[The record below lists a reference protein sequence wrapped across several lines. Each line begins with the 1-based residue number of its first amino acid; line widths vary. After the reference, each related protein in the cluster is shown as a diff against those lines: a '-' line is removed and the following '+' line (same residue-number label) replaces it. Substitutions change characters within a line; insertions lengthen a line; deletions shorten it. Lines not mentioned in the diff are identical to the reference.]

1 MMLSELLLQPSSPSH
16 SYFLPNLDSNLDPN
30 LDFSSSI
37 FTTPENSSSI
47 LSVNFPGLSDHFF
60 SVEYPFSGY
69 DHMEGLDDV
78 CRWLC
83 DDDQEMEQIPEEMS
97 SGNDHFWSPN
107 VSQKS
112 SEASVYAPSE
122 ERQSSMV
129 LETDDAMETESRNG
143 IQNLLMAYADAMGI
157 GQKELAN
164 VIMKCIRKKTDPNGS
179 PVERIAHNLFQP
191 VEDQED
197 AYLKLESVRNF
208 NPAFRAFYE
217 IFPYG
222 RFAHFAANSAILDSV
237 PTGINSVHIVD
248 FDIGEGT
255 QWPPVIEA
263 MARTKK
269 SLTITS
275 IKLEDH
281 NSGFE
286 GTKKHLCNFAR
297 TFGLDLK
304 FQEMGMAEMV
314 KELDGSEFLA
324 FNCMVGLPHMGRTR
338 KTSQIMEFLKLAKG
352 ILSKNEG
359 IITIGNGEE
368 GERMRDSLDYTSFF
382 DNYLVH
388 YNALYESMEWGFP
401 SYLNE
406 ARMAM
411 ETLFVAPYVS
421 STFWFERWEER
432 REYEMVFEKG
442 FGLKGRKT
450 SNESRNE
457 AMEMVKEGESPY
469 GIRVE
474 GDDENEMVL
483 EWRGVPLVRVYVYS
497 VS

>member
-1 MMLSELLLQPSSPSH
+1 MMLSELLLQPSYIHSDLDPYHPNLEFSSPFH
-16 SYFLPNLDSNLDPN
+16 SYFDSD
-30 LDFSSSI
+30 LDFSSSLS
-37 FTTPENSSSI
+37 TTPENSSSI
-47 LSVNFPGLSDHFF
+47 SSVNLPILSD
-60 SVEYPFSGY
+60 YPFSGY
-69 DHMEGLDDV
+69 NHMEGLDDV

-83 DDDQEMEQIPEEMS
+83 DDDDDGDDDDQEMEQIPEQMP
-97 SGNDHFWSPN
+97 SGNHHFWSPDF
-107 VSQKS
+107 SQKS
-112 SEASVYAPSE
+112 SEAPE
-122 ERQSSMV
+122 SSTV
-129 LETDDAMETESRNG
+129 LETDDSMGTG

-157 GQKELAN
+157 GQKELAD
-164 VIMKCIRKKTDPNGS
+164 VIVKCIREKINPNGS
-179 PVERIAHNLFQP
+179 PIERIAHNLFQP
-191 VEDQED
+191 VEDQEN
-197 AYLKLESVRNF
+197 AYLKLESARNF

-222 RFAHFAANSAILDSV
+222 RFAHFTANSAILDSV
-237 PTGINSVHIVD
+237 PININSVHIVD
-248 FDIGEGT
+248 FDMREGT

-281 NSGFE
+281 DSSFE
-286 GTKKHLCNFAR
+286 GRKIHLCNFAR

-304 FQEMGMAEMV
+304 VQEMGMEEMV
-314 KELDGSEFLA
+314 KELDGREFLA

-338 KTSQIMEFLKLAKG
+338 KTSQIMGFLKLAKG

-359 IITIGNGEE
+359 VITIGNGEG
-368 GERMRDSLDYTSFF
+368 GERMRNSLDYTSFF

-421 STFWFERWEER
+421 IEKWEER
-432 REYEMVFEKG
+432 REETVFEKG
-442 FGLKGRKT
+442 FGFKGERMSK
-450 SNESRNE
+450 ESWNE

-474 GDDENEMVL
+474 GDNENEMVL
-483 EWRGVPLVRVYVYS
+483 EWRGVPLVRVS
-497 VS
+497 AWR